1 MLDRKFI
8 LENAEA
14 VAQNCVNRK
23 VNVDIPRFVEL
34 ETQRKAM
41 QQEIESLNAQANATS
56 KSIGKAKDA
65 AERDA
70 LKEQGRQ
77 LRESVA
83 AKTVELDA
91 LTAELD
97 AIHRAIPNM
106 SHPDAPIGEDDKS
119 NLEVGRGA
127 TPVPTFDFPVLDHVQ
142 LAEKWDMIDFE
153 GGARVAG
160 AGFYFLKNDAVLL
173 DLALQRFAIGIL
185 LVELLESNHRILN
198 L

>member
-83 AKTVELDA
+83 AKTVE
-91 LTAELD
+91 
-97 AIHRAIPNM
+97 
-106 SHPDAPIGEDDKS
+106 
-119 NLEVGRGA
+119 
-127 TPVPTFDFPVLDHVQ
+127 
-142 LAEKWDMIDFE
+142 
-153 GGARVAG
+153 
-160 AGFYFLKNDAVLL
+160 
-173 DLALQRFAIGIL
+173 
-185 LVELLESNHRILN
+185 
-198 L
+198 

>member
-41 QQEIESLNAQANATS
+41 QQEIETLNAQANATS

-127 TPVPTFDFPVLDHVQ
+127 TPVPTFDFP
-142 LAEKWDMIDFE
+142 
-153 GGARVAG
+153 
-160 AGFYFLKNDAVLL
+160 
-173 DLALQRFAIGIL
+173 
-185 LVELLESNHRILN
+185 
-198 L
+198 